1 MNRGS
6 IGRTEAAPTMASV
19 FTLIIQGKLPGRFVY
34 RDDLCVAFL
43 SIHPLQPGHTLVVPI
58 AEVEHWIDLE
68 PELLQHLTGV
78 AQRIARAQ
86 QAAFEPAKV
95 GLMLAGLEV
104 PHVHFHVVPINSGTD
119 LDFAN
124 QNLHAS
130 GEELDA
136 AAEKIRRALG

>member
-1 MNRGS
+1 
-6 IGRTEAAPTMASV
+6 MATV

-68 PELLQHLTGV
+68 PSLLQHLTGV

-86 QAAFEPAKV
+86 QAAFQPAKV

-130 GEELDA
+130 GEELDT
-136 AAEKIRRALG
+136 AAEKIRRALS